1 MEILDRKENSLLD
14 RVEISFKLRHVGNA
28 TPSRDELLNM
38 AKTMEPGASKE
49 CIIIKDVNTRFGQP
63 LTTGVAHIYGKK
75 TSMIVE
81 PKYMLERHGIE
92 TESPSEETK
101 VKAAP
106 VAATEVAGGEE

>member
-28 TPSRDELLNM
+28 TPSRDDLLNM

>member
-1 MEILDRKENSLLD
+1 MEVLNRKENNLLD
-14 RVEISFKLRHVGNA
+14 TAEINFKWRHVGNA

-38 AKTMEPGASKE
+38 AKSMEPGANKE

-75 TSMIVE
+75 DSMIVE
-81 PKYMLERHGIE
+81 PKYMLERHGMK
-92 TESPSEETK
+92 TDSSEEKK

-106 VAATEVAGGEE
+106 VVATEVAGGEE

>member
-1 MEILDRKENSLLD
+1 MEIIDRKENSLLD
-14 RVEISFKLRHVGNA
+14 RVEISFRWRHVGNP

-38 AKTMEPGASKE
+38 AKSMEPGASKE

-75 TSMIVE
+75 DSMIVE
-81 PKYMLERHGIE
+81 PKYMLERHGMK
-92 TESPSEETK
+92 TDSSEEKK

-106 VAATEVAGGEE
+106 VVATEVAGGEE

>member
-1 MEILDRKENSLLD
+1 MEILDRKENNLLD
-14 RVEISFKLRHVGNA
+14 RVEISFKWRHVGNA

-38 AKTMEPGASKE
+38 AKSMEPGASKE

-75 TSMIVE
+75 ASMIVE

-92 TESPSEETK
+92 VDSSGEKK
-101 VKAAP
+101 VEAAA
-106 VAATEVAGGEE
+106 VAVTEVAGGEE

>member
-1 MEILDRKENSLLD
+1 MEIIDRKENSLLD
-14 RVEISFKLRHVGNA
+14 RVEISFRWRHVGNP

-38 AKTMEPGASKE
+38 AKSMEPGANKE

-75 TSMIVE
+75 DSMIVE
-81 PKYMLERHGIE
+81 PKYMLERHGMK
-92 TESPSEETK
+92 TDSSEEKK

-106 VAATEVAGGEE
+106 VVATEVAGGEE

>member
-14 RVEISFKLRHVGNA
+14 RVEISFKWRHVGNA
-28 TPSRDELLNM
+28 TPSRDDLLNM
-38 AKTMEPGASKE
+38 AKSMEPGASKE

-75 TSMIVE
+75 ASMIVE
-81 PKYMLERHGIE
+81 PKYMLERHGME
-92 TESPSEETK
+92 ADSPRGEKK

-106 VAATEVAGGEE
+106 VVATEVAGGEE